1 MDFVAAIFEES
12 LEPELKEERFGVEMH
27 GDVIYQT
34 MKFEWVAPPATRDS
48 YGEPGQMSYSD
59 DYFYL
64 CVAPNLWART
74 ILAKGW

>member
-1 MDFVAAIFEES
+1 MDFVATLFEES
-12 LEPELKEERFGVEMH
+12 IKPELHEEKFNVFMR
-27 GDVIYQT
+27 GDVVYNT
-34 MKFEWVAPPATRDS
+34 MVFEWVAPPETRDS
-48 YGEPGQMSYSD
+48 FGIPGQMSYSD